1 MPIKCR
7 KKKKAN
13 QKDNNCM
20 TGVNTILGIKRLR
33 AISACKREREREKHT
48 LYQQVTSLSLIY
60 FNLLHNW
67 LSFCFIFT
75 LFLKHIETG
84 TYN

>member
-1 MPIKCR
+1 MPINCR
-7 KKKKAN
+7 KKNAN

-33 AISACKREREREKHT
+33 AISACKRERENHT
-48 LYQQVTSLSLIY
+48 LYQQATTLSLIY